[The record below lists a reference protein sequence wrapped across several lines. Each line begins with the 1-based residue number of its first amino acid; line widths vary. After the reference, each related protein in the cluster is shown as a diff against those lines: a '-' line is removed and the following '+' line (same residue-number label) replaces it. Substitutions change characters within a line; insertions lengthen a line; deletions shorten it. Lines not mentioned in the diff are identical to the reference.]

1 MQPSS
6 GRAWQSCNAFGV
18 RRIAVP
24 DFQTLFRPLL
34 EVLDDGQEHQ
44 ISDVRDQLAA
54 AFSLSDT
61 DLQEMIPSG
70 RVTTFKNRVGWAITY
85 LYRTREDRLGL
96 DLIYVQAKRWQN
108 VVGRPEIQK
117 LGGINLCW
125 KHVSR
130 GLSAADPRTCR

>member
-24 DFQTLFRPLL
+24 DFQTLFRPL
-34 EVLDDGQEHQ
+34 
-44 ISDVRDQLAA
+44 LAA